1 MFIQSFKFNRKIAVC
16 ILAVLALILI
26 ALILL
31 AGSGDAP
38 KPAGE
43 KLPDC
48 EARVEFLMSL
58 GWEADPASEVAQE
71 ITLPET
77 FSEVLNSYNQLQLQQ
92 GYDLT
97 PYCGQN
103 CILYTYTLTSYPN
116 CNTEVV
122 ACLYL
127 YKDRVI
133 GGDIHSVAMDGF
145 IHGLR

>member
-1 MFIQSFKFNRKIAVC
+1 MFIQSFKFNRKIAVG
-16 ILAVLALILI
+16 ILIVLALILI

-31 AGSGDAP
+31 TGSEDTLSR
-38 KPAGE
+38 E
-43 KLPDC
+43 KLSNC

-58 GWEADPASEVAQE
+58 GWEADPSSEVAQE
-71 ITLPET
+71 ITLPMT
-77 FSEVLNSYNQLQLQQ
+77 FSEVLTQYNQLQLQQ

-97 PYCGQN
+97 PYCGKH

-133 GGDIHSVAMDGF
+133 GGDIHSVAIDGF